1 MKRLITAFAVV
12 AAVLVAGSAN
22 AAVILETTANPSV
35 AAVAN
40 WDNPC
45 ERYQGYLATSPEL
58 IPNVDFTAELTLAG
72 GGLGQGGGLWPWTF
86 EGAGYES
93 FPNWAQ
99 FAIEVASDAPPA
111 NPPLPY
117 VTPGEH
123 ILVTL
128 TNPGLSWG
136 TVDMGLGALKVTD
149 YYENVLGTLYVVP
162 VPEPSTIVLLGMG
175 GFGLVAYAWRRRRS

>member
-1 MKRLITAFAVV
+1 MKRLITALAVV
-12 AAVLVAGSAN
+12 AIMLVAQTAN
-22 AAVILETTANPSV
+22 AAAILATTANPSV

-40 WDNPC
+40 WDSPC
-45 ERYQGYLATSPEL
+45 ERYQGYLATTPEL
-58 IPNVDFTAELTLAG
+58 VPEVDFTAELTLAG
-72 GGLGQGGGLWPWTF
+72 GGFGQGGGLWPWTV
-86 EGAGYES
+86 EGAGYEL

-99 FAIEVASDAPPA
+99 FAIEVASDDPPA

-128 TNPGLSWG
+128 TDPGLSWG

-162 VPEPSTIVLLGMG
+162 VPEPSTIAFLASGLIGLL
-175 GFGLVAYAWRRRRS
+175 VYAWRRRRS